1 MIERKTENSEPPIS
15 PSGKHD
21 LDWREKIALAK
32 REREAAR
39 KARKGKPVTFPRP
52 AIRPR
57 GDRND
62 GQLRHRV

>member
-1 MIERKTENSEPPIS
+1 MAAKEHSDSELPIA
-15 PSGKHD
+15 PSFKHD

-39 KARKGKPVTFPRP
+39 KARKGKPVSFPRP
-52 AIRPR
+52 SIRPR

-62 GQLRHRV
+62 VPLRYRI